1 MRNKKLFALALAA
14 TMVAGMFTGCGKDSG
29 NETTASNA
37 TNNNSQTSTN
47 SNAYGLTENIKDGA
61 ILHCFAWS
69 FNTINE
75 SLEDIAMAGFSAVQT
90 SPINA
95 CYDGGDGGMELFGS
109 GKWYYH
115 YQPTDWTIGNYQLGT
130 KEEFQAM
137 CEKAHTYGIK
147 VIVDVAPNHT
157 TKSTEAISKNLINA
171 VGGLDKL
178 YHSNGKEDISNYS
191 DRAQCTLQ
199 AVGGLYDVNTENP
212 DFQNYFIKYLNDV
225 IACGADGFRYDTAKH
240 IGLSDDPKD
249 DQNLPN
255 NFWDRVTT
263 EVTNA
268 DSLFLY
274 GEVLQDGSERIADYI
289 DKNRCNYSQCL
300 WTDN

>member
-147 VIVDVAPNHT
+147 VIVDVDR
-157 TKSTEAISKNLINA
+157 KSTRRTPVTLSK
-171 VGGLDKL
+171 
-178 YHSNGKEDISNYS
+178 
-191 DRAQCTLQ
+191 
-199 AVGGLYDVNTENP
+199 
-212 DFQNYFIKYLNDV
+212 
-225 IACGADGFRYDTAKH
+225 
-240 IGLSDDPKD
+240 
-249 DQNLPN
+249 
-255 NFWDRVTT
+255 
-263 EVTNA
+263 
-268 DSLFLY
+268 
-274 GEVLQDGSERIADYI
+274 
-289 DKNRCNYSQCL
+289 
-300 WTDN
+300 